1 MYEEFGSKKRYY
13 RPDLHYAVITA
24 SVSLGL
30 PFMSW
35 QYMIPGG
42 DGLQKINLGNWGT
55 RDSGGILGVN
65 HRMIWV
71 PLNSMA
77 SLT

>member
-1 MYEEFGSKKRYY
+1 MYEEFGSTKRYY
-13 RPDLHYAVITA
+13 RADQHYAVITA

-42 DGLQKINLGNWGT
+42 EGLNP
-55 RDSGGILGVN
+55 GGPEILDEF
-65 HRMIWV
+65 
-71 PLNSMA
+71 
-77 SLT
+77 

>member
-1 MYEEFGSKKRYY
+1 MIVSIPPRKVVYEEFGSTKRYY
-13 RPDLHYAVITA
+13 RADHHYAVITA

-42 DGLQKINLGNWGT
+42 GLNFSNWGT
-55 RDSGGILGVN
+55 RDDLEDF
-65 HRMIWV
+65 
-71 PLNSMA
+71 
-77 SLT
+77 